1 MTNLQNIP
9 ILLRREIEALITA
22 PLIKAYIE
30 EFGEEKAL
38 AVAKKV
44 VAAAARQSGL
54 MMREAAGGVSLEHLI
69 EVFNVFRQGGAL
81 EIEHIETTD
90 KSAAFN
96 VTRCRYAEMYKEH
109 GLEKFGGLL
118 SCSRDFD
125 LFAVFNPKIKF
136 TRTKTIME
144 GCDHCDF
151 RFELEE

>member
-1 MTNLQNIP
+1 MSDLKNVP

-38 AVAKKV
+38 AVAGKV
-44 VAAAARQSGL
+44 VAASARQGGL
-54 MMREAAGGVSLEHLI
+54 VMRELAGGNSMEHLDK
-69 EVFNVFRQGGAL
+69 VFDVFRQGGAL
-81 EIEHIETTD
+81 ELEVLEMGPQ
-90 KSAAFN
+90 SAAIN

-125 LFAVFNPKIKF
+125 LFAVFNPQIRF

-151 RFELEE
+151 RFELVD